1 MMAILLSQS
10 AHATVKRMQSHPSG
24 MTLASTGL
32 RWYVGIGLVE
42 PCVLPPVCLGG
53 VRVE

>member
-1 MMAILLSQS
+1 MAILLSQS
-10 AHATVKRMQSHPSG
+10 AHATVKQRQSHPSG

-32 RWYVGIGLVE
+32 RRHVGIGLVE
-42 PCVLPPVCLGG
+42 PYALPPVCRGS

>member
-1 MMAILLSQS
+1 MAIVLSQS

-32 RWYVGIGLVE
+32 LWHVGMGLVE
-42 PCVLPPVCLGG
+42 PCALLPVCLGG